1 MQTICKH
8 EQRARAASTSSEHEQ
23 RARASSTRT
32 RVCKQFKQRPNICE
46 HIFGI
51 PHVNVSFLIILN
63 QERHC
68 SAKRKLC
75 HYSDF
80 SNMQLRY
87 NLPAWVFF
95 FLSLRMIFTLTHVFV
110 IFNLSIDE
118 MQSFRIFGFFPCFRP
133 TYEARLSFRA
143 TT

>member
-1 MQTICKH
+1 MSFGLGDLQTVFLTDFLKKIQCNEAEMQIMLPLNGRDPSCK
-8 EQRARAASTSSEHEQ
+8 QFASTSSEHEQ

-32 RVCKQFKQRPNICE
+32 RVCEQFKQRPNICE

-80 SNMQLRY
+80 SNTQLRY

-95 FLSLRMIFTLTHVFV
+95 FSESSDDFHADTCICDF
-110 IFNLSIDE
+110 
-118 MQSFRIFGFFPCFRP
+118 
-133 TYEARLSFRA
+133 
-143 TT
+143 